1 MGCRRRQGVR
11 RGKGRGGGGRPAA
24 SYSNKVSGG
33 GGGVWASG
41 GCTACRSLLLLHLPV
56 STGFLLAR
64 NLTRPD
70 VLARFS

>member
-11 RGKGRGGGGRPAA
+11 GARAGAA
-24 SYSNKVSGG
+24 GAALPLASNKVS